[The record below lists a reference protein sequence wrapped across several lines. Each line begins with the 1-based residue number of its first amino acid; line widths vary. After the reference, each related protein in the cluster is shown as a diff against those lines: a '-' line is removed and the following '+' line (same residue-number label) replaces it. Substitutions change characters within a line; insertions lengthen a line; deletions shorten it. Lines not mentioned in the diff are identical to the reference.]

1 MKWYVIYTKPR
12 FEKVVSEKLASA
24 GVDVYCPL
32 LKMKKR
38 WSDRWKWVEEPLFR
52 SYCFVRVEDNERDKV
67 FTVNGVVRYLYHC
80 GKPAVV
86 RDGELELLKNWL
98 CQFNHD
104 SIESTVF
111 NAHDKVQLK
120 SGPLM
125 DTKAE
130 VLNCGG
136 HFLILRIETLGLQ
149 IKVDL
154 RQNIVEKIAS

>member
-12 FEKVVSEKLASA
+12 FEKVVAEKLALA

-52 SYCFVRVEDNERDKV
+52 SYCFVRVDESDKNKV
-67 FTVNGVVRYLYHC
+67 LTINGVVRYLYHC
-80 GKPAVV
+80 GKPAIV
-86 RDGELELLKNWL
+86 RDKEIELLKDWL
-98 CQFNHD
+98 GQFNHD
-104 SIESTVF
+104 SIQSSVF
-111 NAHDKVQLK
+111 NTRDKVQLK

-125 DTKAE
+125 DQKAE
-130 VLNCGG
+130 VLNSGG
-136 HFLILRIETLGLQ
+136 NYLMLRLETLGLQ

-154 RQNIVEKIAS
+154 RSNIVEKIAS